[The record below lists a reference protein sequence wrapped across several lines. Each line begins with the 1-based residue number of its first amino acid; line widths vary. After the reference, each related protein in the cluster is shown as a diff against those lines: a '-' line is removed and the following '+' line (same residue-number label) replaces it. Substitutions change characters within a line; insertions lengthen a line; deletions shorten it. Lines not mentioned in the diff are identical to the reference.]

1 MDSCPGCVRNAS
13 PRKEPGLHLA
23 HRARSSLGG
32 SAIAV
37 IGIALIALALFGLR
51 AEGADHRDSPS
62 VEGDAGADITDVYA
76 FRSLTNPNNLVVAL
90 DVNPLTPPSANA
102 TTNFASGVDYR
113 IHVDN
118 NGDLTADATVVARF
132 TGNDFSISGLGSTPI
147 TGKVTPA
154 GSAPMVTDAG
164 GIKVFAGLRD
174 DPFFFDLTA
183 FKGFTAAPYT
193 PASGL
198 RPAGQTPSDTFA
210 GTNVS
215 ALVIEL
221 PITALTGAANAN
233 TGTIKAWASTA
244 RGAGQV
250 DRMAI
255 PAINTALIPS
265 ASKNAFNQ
273 ASPSGDIATFRP
285 MAQAQITGLR
295 DAVKSVLPAENGG
308 PLGNLTAEQV
318 AGALIPDV
326 VTIDFSKDVV
336 FPNGRRLQD
345 DVIDA
350 ALGIVLNRGGATG
363 IADAVNAN
371 DKAFLGTFPFL
382 ADPFQAAQAA
392 TPTGTTMP
400 VPPKTGSAGLTS
412 DDSSLTWQLTLGGGA
427 LLLVAGS
434 AVLLRR
440 RAGR

>member
-1 MDSCPGCVRNAS
+1 M
-13 PRKEPGLHLA
+13 HLA

-32 SAIAV
+32 SAIAI
-37 IGIALIALALFGLR
+37 IGVALIAFALLGLR

-76 FRSLTNPNNLVVAL
+76 FRSPTNPNNLVVAL

-118 NGDLTADATVVARF
+118 NGDLTADATVVAKF
-132 TGNDFSISGLGSTPI
+132 TGNDFSITGLGSTPI

-154 GSAPMVTDAG
+154 GSAPMVTAAG

-183 FKGFTAAPYT
+183 FKAFTTAPYT

-198 RPAGQTPSDTFA
+198 RPSGQTPADTFA

-233 TGTIKAWASTA
+233 TGAIKAWVSTA

-273 ASPSGDIATFRP
+273 ASPSGDVATFRP

-308 PLGNLTAEQV
+308 PLGPLTAEQV

-326 VTIDFSKDVV
+326 VTIDFTKPVA

-363 IADAVNAN
+363 IPDAINAN

-382 ADPFQAAQAA
+382 AEPFQAAQA
-392 TPTGTTMP
+392 TPTATAATGTGATMP
-400 VPPKTGSAGLTS
+400 APPKTGSAGLTS
-412 DDSSLTWQLTLGGGA
+412 DDSDLVWQLTLAGGA

-434 AVLLRR
+434 AVVVRR

>member
-1 MDSCPGCVRNAS
+1 MHVRS
-13 PRKEPGLHLA
+13 RRWP
-23 HRARSSLGG
+23 SLGG
-32 SAIAV
+32 SALAV
-37 IGIALIALALFGLR
+37 IGIALLAFAALGLR
-51 AEGADHRDSPS
+51 AEGADHKDSPS

-76 FRSLTNPNNLVVAL
+76 FRSPTNANNLVVAL
-90 DVNPLTPPSANA
+90 NVNPLTPPSANA
-102 TTNFASGVDYR
+102 ATNFASGVDYR

-118 NGDLTADATVVARF
+118 NGDLTADATVVVKF
-132 TGNDFSISGLGSTPI
+132 TGNDFTVTGLGNTPI

-154 GSAPMVTDAG
+154 GTAPMVTDAG
-164 GIKVFAGLRD
+164 GIKIFAGLRD
-174 DPFFFDLTA
+174 DPFFFDLTG
-183 FKGFTAAPYT
+183 FKSFTSAPYT

-198 RPAGQTPSDTFA
+198 RQSGQTPADTFA

-215 ALVIEL
+215 AIVIEL

-233 TGTIKAWASTA
+233 TGTIKAWTSTA
-244 RGAGQV
+244 RGTNQV

-273 ASPSGDIATFRP
+273 ASPSGDVATYRP
-285 MAQAQITGLR
+285 MAQASVTGLR
-295 DAVKSVLPAENGG
+295 DAVKSVLPAEDGG
-308 PLGNLTAEQV
+308 PLGMLTAEQV

-350 ALGIVLNRGGATG
+350 ALGIVLNRGGAKG
-363 IADAVNAN
+363 VGDAINAN

-382 ADPFQAAQAA
+382 AEPFMAAAQASPTA
-392 TPTGTTMP
+392 TAGASGTAMP
-400 VPPKTGSAGLTS
+400 APPKTGNAGLTDES
-412 DDSSLTWQLTLGGGA
+412 SSLVWQLTLAGGA
-427 LLLVAGS
+427 LLVVAGAAL
-434 AVLLRR
+434 AVRR
-440 RAGR
+440 RPSR

>member
-1 MDSCPGCVRNAS
+1 MHVRT
-13 PRKEPGLHLA
+13 RTW
-23 HRARSSLGG
+23 SSLGG
-32 SAIAV
+32 SALAV
-37 IGIALIALALFGLR
+37 IGIALLAFAVLGMR

-76 FRSLTNPNNLVVAL
+76 FRSPTNANNLVVAL
-90 DVNPLTPPSANA
+90 NVNPLTAPSANA

-118 NGDLTADATVVARF
+118 NGDLNADATVVVKF
-132 TGNDFSISGLGSTPI
+132 NGNDFTVTGLGNTPI

-164 GIKVFAGLRD
+164 GIKIFAGLRD
-174 DPFFFDLTA
+174 DPFFFDLAA
-183 FKGFTAAPYT
+183 FKSFVAGPYT
-193 PASGL
+193 PANGL
-198 RPAGQTPSDTFA
+198 RPSGQTPADTFA

-215 ALVIEL
+215 SIVIEL

-233 TGTIKAWASTA
+233 TGTIKAWTSTA
-244 RGAGQV
+244 RGNAQV

-273 ASPSGDIATFRP
+273 ASPSGDVATYRP
-285 MAQAQITGLR
+285 MAQASVTGLR
-295 DAVKSVLPAENGG
+295 DAVKSVLPAEDGG
-308 PLGNLTAEQV
+308 PLGKLTPEQV

-350 ALGIVLNRGGATG
+350 ALGIVLNRGGAKG
-363 IADAVNAN
+363 VGDAINAN

-382 ADPFQAAQAA
+382 AEPFTAAAQASPTA
-392 TPTGTTMP
+392 TGTAMP
-400 VPPKTGSAGLTS
+400 VPPKTGNAGLT
-412 DDSSLTWQLTLGGGA
+412 DDSSSLAWQLTLAGGA

-434 AVLLRR
+434 ALVVRR
-440 RAGR
+440 RPDR

>member
-1 MDSCPGCVRNAS
+1 MQV
-13 PRKEPGLHLA
+13 A

-32 SAIAV
+32 SVIAV
-37 IGIALIALALFGLR
+37 LGIALIALALFSMR
-51 AEGADHRDSPS
+51 AEGADHKDSPS

-76 FRSLTNPNNLVVAL
+76 FRSPTNAANLVVAL
-90 DVNPLTPPSANA
+90 NVNPLTPPSANA

-118 NGDLTADATVVARF
+118 TGDLTADATVVVKF
-132 TGNDFSISGLGSTPI
+132 TGNDFSVTGLGPNAI

-154 GSAPMVTDAG
+154 GTAPIITDQG
-164 GIKVFAGLRD
+164 GIKIFAGLRD
-174 DPFFFDLTA
+174 DPFFFDLTGFKA
-183 FKGFTAAPYT
+183 FLAAPFT

-198 RPAGQTPSDTFA
+198 RPSGQTPADTFA

-215 ALVIEL
+215 SIVIEL

-244 RGAGQV
+244 RGGAQV

-255 PAINTALIPS
+255 PAINTALIPA

-273 ASPSGDIATFRP
+273 ASPSGDAATFRP
-285 MAQAQITGLR
+285 MAQAQIVALR

-308 PLGNLTAEQV
+308 PLGNLTPDQV

-326 VTIDFSKDVV
+326 VTIDFSKDVA
-336 FPNGRRLQD
+336 FPNGRRLSD

-350 ALGIVLNRGGATG
+350 AVGIVLNRGGGTG
-363 IADAVNAN
+363 IPDAINAN

-382 ADPFQAAQAA
+382 AEPFQAAAA
-392 TPTGTTMP
+392 TPTASATTAPGATATTMP
-400 VPPKTGSAGLTS
+400 APPKTGSAGLA
-412 DDSSLTWQLTLGGGA
+412 DGGSSLAWQLLLAGGA
-427 LLLVAGS
+427 ILLVGGS
-434 AVLLRR
+434 AVAVRR
-440 RAGR
+440 RSGR

>member
-1 MDSCPGCVRNAS
+1 MHVRQ
-13 PRKEPGLHLA
+13 R
-23 HRARSSLGG
+23 RWSSLGG
-32 SAIAV
+32 SALAV
-37 IGIALIALALFGLR
+37 IGVALFAFALFGLR
-51 AEGADHRDSPS
+51 AEGADHKDSPS

-76 FRSLTNPNNLVVAL
+76 FRSPTNANNLVVAL
-90 DVNPLTPPSANA
+90 NVNPLTPPSANA

-118 NGDLTADATVVARF
+118 TGDLNADATVVVKFNGSDF
-132 TGNDFSISGLGSTPI
+132 TVTGLGATPI

-174 DPFFFDLTA
+174 DPFFFDLT
-183 FKGFTAAPYT
+183 GFRSFTSAPYT

-198 RPAGQTPSDTFA
+198 RPSGQTPADTFA

-215 ALVIEL
+215 AIVIEL

-233 TGTIKAWASTA
+233 TGAIKAWTSTA
-244 RGAGQV
+244 RGTSQV

-273 ASPSGDIATFRP
+273 ASPSGDVATYRP
-285 MAQAQITGLR
+285 MAQASVTGLR
-295 DAVKSVLPAENGG
+295 DAVKSVLPAEDGG
-308 PLGNLTAEQV
+308 PLGKLTPEQV

-350 ALGIVLNRGGATG
+350 ALGIVLNRGGAKG
-363 IADAVNAN
+363 IPDAVNAN

-382 ADPFQAAQAA
+382 AEPFTATAQGIPTATAGAAGAA
-392 TPTGTTMP
+392 MP
-400 VPPKTGSAGLTS
+400 VPPKTGNAGLT
-412 DDSSLTWQLTLGGGA
+412 DEGSSLAWQLTLAGGA
-427 LLLVAGS
+427 LLIVAGS
-434 AVLLRR
+434 ALAVRR
-440 RAGR
+440 RTSR

>member
-1 MDSCPGCVRNAS
+1 MHVLTR
-13 PRKEPGLHLA
+13 RW
-23 HRARSSLGG
+23 SSLGG

-37 IGIALIALALFGLR
+37 IGFALMAFALLGLR
-51 AEGADHRDSPS
+51 AEGADHKDSPS

-76 FRSLTNPNNLVVAL
+76 FRSPTNAGNLVVAL
-90 DVNPLTPPSANA
+90 NVNPLTAPSANA

-118 NGDLTADATVVARF
+118 NGDLTADATVVVKF
-132 TGNDFSISGLGSTPI
+132 TGNDFTVTGLGANPI

-154 GSAPMVTDAG
+154 GTAPIVTDAG

-183 FKGFTAAPYT
+183 FKSFVSAPVT
-193 PASGL
+193 PANGL
-198 RPAGQTPSDTFA
+198 RPSGQTPADTFA

-215 ALVIEL
+215 SIVIEL

-233 TGTIKAWASTA
+233 TGTIKAWTSTA
-244 RGAGQV
+244 RGTSQV

-285 MAQAQITGLR
+285 MAQTSVTGLR
-295 DAVKSVLPAENGG
+295 DAVKSVLPAEDGG
-308 PLGNLTAEQV
+308 PLGKLTPEQV

-326 VTIDFSKDVV
+326 VTIDFSKDVA

-350 ALGIVLNRGGATG
+350 ALGIVLNRGGAKG
-363 IADAVNAN
+363 VPDAINAN
-371 DKAFLGTFPFL
+371 DKAFLGSFPFL
-382 ADPFQAAQAA
+382 AEPFQAAQG
-392 TPTGTTMP
+392 TPTATAAASGTAMP
-400 VPPKTGSAGLTS
+400 VPPKTGSAGLT
-412 DDSSLTWQLTLGGGA
+412 DDGSGLGWQLTLAGGA

-434 AVLLRR
+434 AFVARR
-440 RAGR
+440 RMSR